1 MEEGRYF
8 PSQRRMIVVFDKRFP
23 GLYEGL
29 NFGDKG
35 FMKVDLI
42 VEGLKL
48 EMDENGNE
56 LIEGEVLIKNASLI
70 KNKEII

>member
-8 PSQRRMIVVFDKRFP
+8 PSEKRMIVVFDKRFP

-35 FMKVDLI
+35 SMRVDLS

-56 LIEGEVLIKNASLI
+56 LIEATVLIKNASLVGNRKVI
-70 KNKEII
+70 